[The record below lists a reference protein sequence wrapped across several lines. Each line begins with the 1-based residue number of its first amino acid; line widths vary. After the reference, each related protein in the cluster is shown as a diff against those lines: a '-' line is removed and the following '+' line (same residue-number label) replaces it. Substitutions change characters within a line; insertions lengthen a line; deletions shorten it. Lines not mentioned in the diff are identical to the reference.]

1 MTNPTGVPDVTNT
14 ARYPTRPRW
23 TLTFT
28 VRGQSFERSYDVL
41 RETEARSR
49 LAADEP
55 EATVTAAAFSEV
67 PL

>member
-1 MTNPTGVPDVTNT
+1 MTNPDGVPSVTNT
-14 ARYPTRPRW
+14 ARYPTHPRW
-23 TLTFT
+23 VFVFT
-28 VRGQSFERSYDVL
+28 VRGETFERSYDVL

-55 EATVTAAAFSEV
+55 EATIVSASYTEV